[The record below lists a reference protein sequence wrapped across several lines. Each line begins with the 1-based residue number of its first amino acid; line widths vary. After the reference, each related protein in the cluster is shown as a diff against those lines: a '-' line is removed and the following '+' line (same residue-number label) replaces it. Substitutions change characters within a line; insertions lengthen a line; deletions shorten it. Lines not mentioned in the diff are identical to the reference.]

1 MEKISVDKINL
12 NLRTDRKKFISDCE
26 RDYSSQL
33 MTVAS
38 AISDR
43 CYDRPIIL
51 LSGPSG
57 SGKTTTALRL
67 ENMLEDLGHPSKT
80 LSLDDYFLPHND
92 SYENIDFES
101 PERIDIPFLKKQ
113 LDDIANCKEVVLP
126 DFNFRTQRRIPKEK
140 YKREKN
146 EIVVIE
152 GIHALNPDVTG
163 EGDDFSNNIY
173 VSVRSRIVDKYGVSF
188 HPSKIRLIRRIIRD
202 TQFRARTAQAVFHQF
217 KSVERGENLYIMP
230 YKERSHFDINT
241 FMGYELSVYKD
252 YMMPVLSVLRNT
264 YPEYD
269 KFISIEKIFEQIDS
283 LDSSLVVPDSLVR
296 EFYGGSKFKY
306 WVLYIKQK
314 EV

>member
-33 MTVAS
+33 LAVAS

-43 CYDRPIIL
+43 SFDRPIIL

-57 SGKTTTALRL
+57 AGKTTTALRL

-92 SYENIDFES
+92 SYENIDYEA

-126 DFNFRTQRRIPKEK
+126 DFDFKTQRRRQKEK

-163 EGDDFSNNIY
+163 SGDDFSNNIY
-173 VSVRSRIVDKYGVSF
+173 VSVRSRIIDKDGVSF

-202 TQFRARTAQAVFHQF
+202 TQFRARTAQAVLHQF

-230 YKERSHFDINT
+230 YKERSHFEINT

-252 YMMPVLSVLRNT
+252 YMTPLLSELKGA
-264 YPEYD
+264 YPDYK
-269 KFISIEKIFEQIDS
+269 KFVSIEKIFEQIDS
-283 LDSSLVVPDSLVR
+283 LDSSLVASDSVVR
-296 EFYGGSKFKY
+296 EFYGGSMLRY
-306 WVLYIKQK
+306 
-314 EV
+314 